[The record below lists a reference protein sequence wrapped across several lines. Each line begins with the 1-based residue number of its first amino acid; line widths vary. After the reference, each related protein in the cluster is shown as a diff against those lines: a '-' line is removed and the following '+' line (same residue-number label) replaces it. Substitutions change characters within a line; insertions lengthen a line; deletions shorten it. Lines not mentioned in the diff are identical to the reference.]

1 MSIGSISTALSGALA
16 QTQRLAGSANNVAN
30 QRSTGAIPAADGSV
44 QPGQTQAFQPQS
56 FGQTAV
62 AGANGQGQGTRVV
75 ARPTTP
81 AYIPEYQP
89 DSRDANADGLVAAPN
104 VDPAAERVDQI
115 SSLRA
120 FQANLALIRTQDDME
135 RSAIDSLA

>member
-1 MSIGSISTALSGALA
+1 MSIGSISTALSGALT

-56 FGQTAV
+56 FAQTAV
-62 AGANGQGQGTRVV
+62 TGPNGQGQGTRVV

-89 DSRDANADGLVAAPN
+89 DSPNANAEGLVATPN
-104 VDPAAERVDQI
+104 VDPVTERVDQI

-120 FQANLALIRTQDDME
+120 FQANLALIRTQDEME

>member
-1 MSIGSISTALSGALA
+1 MSIGGISTALSGALA
-16 QTQRLAGSANNVAN
+16 QAQRLNGSASNVAN

-44 QPGQTQAFQPQS
+44 QPGQTQAYQPQS

-62 AGANGQGQGTRVV
+62 AGVNGQGQGTRVV

-89 DSRDANADGLVAAPN
+89 DSPNANAGGLVAAPN
-104 VDPAAERVDQI
+104 VDPVTERVDQI

-120 FQANLALIRTQDDME
+120 FQANLATIRTQDEME
-135 RSAIDSLA
+135 RSAIDTLA

>member
-1 MSIGSISTALSGALA
+1 MSIGGISTALSGALA

-30 QRSTGAIPAADGSV
+30 QRSIGAVPAADGSV
-44 QPGQTQAFQPQS
+44 PPGQTQAYQPQS

-62 AGANGQGQGTRVV
+62 TGPNGQGQGTRVV

-89 DSRDANADGLVAAPN
+89 DSTQANADGLVAAPN
-104 VDPAAERVDQI
+104 VDPVAERVDQI

-120 FQANLALIRTQDDME
+120 FQANLALIRTQDEME

>member
-1 MSIGSISTALSGALA
+1 MSIGSIGTALSGALA
-16 QTQRLAGSANNVAN
+16 QTQRLAGSASNIAN

-44 QPGQTQAFQPQS
+44 PAGRTQAYQPQS
-56 FGQTAV
+56 VGQVPVT
-62 AGANGQGQGTRVV
+62 GADGQGQGTRVV

-89 DSRDANADGLVAAPN
+89 DDPQANADGLVAAPN
-104 VDPAAERVDQI
+104 VDPVAERVDQI

-120 FQANLALIRTQDDME
+120 FQANLAVIRTQDEMQ
-135 RSAIDSLA
+135 RSAIDALV